1 MLADDQEQVEIVGV
15 QVGNSRA
22 AAAFSGAAMHI
33 TYHSLSINSI
43 ADEDFRPTVRARPIG
58 ARLLRRILAAA
69 FILALAAVPGG
80 GPASAQEPIRIGV
93 LLPFTGPF
101 AKGGLE
107 DWTAMEIA
115 REMINERGGING
127 RKIEYLRGDAVNP
140 NAAISEAER
149 LITQDKVTI
158 TTGSFASPFAIAVSQ
173 TAERHGV
180 LHWETV
186 GAADTITKRGFKY
199 TFQVGAPASRYGR
212 AAVDFAKDVLAAK
225 LGKPAPDLRI
235 ALLWEN
241 RAFGKSVGDGVRAY
255 AKQLGLTAVYDEG
268 YDQFGTDMTPI
279 VQKLKDS
286 KPDILIAISF
296 LNDAVLFQRKAKEL
310 EFDVPVTMG
319 VSAGYSAPELKD
331 TLGPAVNGIFV
342 ADFPARV
349 NPKALTPEAQ
359 KASDEFYRRYD
370 QKQNRVAAGHASAT
384 FSAMW
389 VLFTEVLPKAKS
401 IDPSELREIALKLD
415 LPEGALVNGS
425 GVKFTNGDWAP
436 DRKDAGQNLRSSIG
450 VWQWQDEG
458 AWQVFPDGLATRP
471 PASVPLPAW
480 SKR

>member
-1 MLADDQEQVEIVGV
+1 LNKKPVSALTALLVGA
-15 QVGNSRA
+15 S
-22 AAAFSGAAMHI
+22 AF
-33 TYHSLSINSI
+33 TLSLS
-43 ADEDFRPTVRARPIG
+43 P
-58 ARLLRRILAAA
+58 AA
-69 FILALAAVPGG
+69 
-80 GPASAQEPIRIGV
+80 AQEPIRIGV
-93 LLPFTGPF
+93 VLPFTGPF

-115 REMINERGGING
+115 RDMINEKGGING

-149 LITQDKVTI
+149 LITQDGVKI

-173 TAERHGV
+173 TAERHTV

-212 AAVDFAKDVLAAK
+212 AAVDFTRDVLAGK
-225 LGKPAPDLRI
+225 LGKPAKDVRI

-255 AKQLGLTAVYDEG
+255 AKDLGLTMVFDDS
-268 YDQFGTDMTPI
+268 YDQFATDMTPI
-279 VQKLKDS
+279 VQKLKDA
-286 KPDILIAISF
+286 KPDVLIAISF

-310 EFDVPVTMG
+310 NFDTPVMMG

-331 TLGPAVNGIFV
+331 SLGNSVNGIFV

-349 NPKALTPEAQ
+349 NPKALTPAAQ
-359 KASDEFYRRYD
+359 GASDEFYKRYE
-370 QKQNRVAAGHASAT
+370 QKQNRIAAGHSSAT

-389 VLFTEVLPKAKS
+389 LLFTEVMPKAKTMEAA
-401 IDPSELREIALKLD
+401 ELRDIAVALD
-415 LPEGALVNGS
+415 LPEGSLVNGS
-425 GVKFTNGDWAP
+425 GVKFTNFDWDGDK
-436 DRKDAGQNLRSSIG
+436 KDAGQNLRSSIG
-450 VWQWQDEG
+450 VWQWQEQG
-458 AWQVFPDGLATRP
+458 AWQVFPKALATREP
-471 PASVPLPAW
+471 LSVPLPAW
-480 SKR
+480 DKR

>member
-1 MLADDQEQVEIVGV
+1 LNKKPVSALTALLVGA
-15 QVGNSRA
+15 S
-22 AAAFSGAAMHI
+22 AF
-33 TYHSLSINSI
+33 TLSLS
-43 ADEDFRPTVRARPIG
+43 P
-58 ARLLRRILAAA
+58 AA
-69 FILALAAVPGG
+69 
-80 GPASAQEPIRIGV
+80 AQEPIRIGV
-93 LLPFTGPF
+93 VLPFTGPF

-115 REMINERGGING
+115 RDMINEKGGING

-149 LITQDKVTI
+149 LITQDGVKI

-173 TAERHGV
+173 TAERHTV

-212 AAVDFAKDVLAAK
+212 AAVDFTRDVLAGK
-225 LGKPAPDLRI
+225 LGKPAKDVRI

-255 AKQLGLTAVYDEG
+255 AKDLGLTIVFDDS
-268 YDQFGTDMTPI
+268 YDQFATDMTPI
-279 VQKLKDS
+279 VQKLKDT
-286 KPDILIAISF
+286 KPDVLIAISF

-310 EFDVPVTMG
+310 NFDTPVMMG

-331 TLGPAVNGIFV
+331 SLGNSVNGIFV

-349 NPKALTPEAQ
+349 NPKALTPAAQ
-359 KASDEFYRRYD
+359 GASDEFYKRYE
-370 QKQNRVAAGHASAT
+370 QKQNRIAAGHSSAT

-389 VLFTEVLPKAKS
+389 LLFTEVMPKAKTME
-401 IDPSELREIALKLD
+401 PAELRDIALALD
-415 LPEGALVNGS
+415 LPEGSLVNGS
-425 GVKFTNGDWAP
+425 GVKFTNFDW
-436 DRKDAGQNLRSSIG
+436 DDDKKDAGQNLRSSIG
-450 VWQWQDEG
+450 VWQWQEQG
-458 AWQVFPDGLATRP
+458 AWQVFPKALATREP
-471 PASVPLPAW
+471 LSVPLPAW
-480 SKR
+480 DQR